1 MNYFLKEKLVD
12 LVHETVNRATI
23 RSTVDP
29 WSERGQ
35 SSPECG
41 LAGATEAQS
50 SMREDQKEEACSGI
64 LTVRSDGDGAL
75 ATRPTAR

>member
-1 MNYFLKEKLVD
+1 VD
-12 LVHETVNRATI
+12 LVHETVNRATL

-29 WSERGQ
+29 WSERDR

-50 SMREDQKEEACSGI
+50 STREDRKEEACLGI
-64 LTVRSDGDGAL
+64 LTVRLDGDGAL
-75 ATRPTAR
+75 VTRLQQGD

>member
-1 MNYFLKEKLVD
+1 VD
-12 LVHETVNRATI
+12 LVHETVNRATL

-29 WSERGQ
+29 RTERDQ

-50 SMREDQKEEACSGI
+50 LMQEDQKEEACSGI
-64 LTVRSDGDGAL
+64 LTMRSDGNGAL
-75 ATRPTAR
+75 ATWPAAR